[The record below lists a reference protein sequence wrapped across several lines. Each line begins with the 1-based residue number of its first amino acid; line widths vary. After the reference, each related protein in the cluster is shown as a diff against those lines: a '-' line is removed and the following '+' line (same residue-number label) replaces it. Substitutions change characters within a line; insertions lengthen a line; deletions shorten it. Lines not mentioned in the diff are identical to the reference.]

1 LFARIWVSYLLV
13 MALTIA
19 LALAVGFLIAVGRAR
34 TADALRTAD
43 FVASAQT
50 AMSEGGIDQLERWI
64 VFERHTHPELQ
75 MYFVD
80 QNGRELLSRTI
91 SGRALADPRG
101 GADAIVRD
109 RAGRGYVM
117 IVRRTQNF
125 AYILNDFLQPQML
138 IVVAVLASGIGCA
151 WMARYLTRPLE
162 QLRYGIAEIVS
173 GNLKS
178 GMGAG
183 LTQRRDEF
191 GGLARDFDA
200 MTEALRDLIASKE
213 DLLRDVSHE
222 LRSPLARLRIAAGL
236 ARRDAT
242 QSQQGE
248 FDRIDR
254 EVERLDAMI
263 GQILRFSRLNERSS
277 FKVEDLDLASLLDEA
292 IEDARIEGAAAHKD
306 ITIKEADRVFVRGDR
321 ESLRSAVENVLRNAM
336 RFSPPD
342 SVTDV
347 GVKVEDGCVCLTVA
361 DRGPGVD
368 PALLTRLFE
377 PFFRGDP
384 SNGVGLGLAIAKR
397 AMDFNGGAIFAANR
411 PGGGLEVVMRLPI
424 VSLSPG

>member
-1 LFARIWVSYLLV
+1 
-13 MALTIA
+13 MAMTIV

-34 TADALRTAD
+34 TADTLRTGD

-50 AMSEGGIDQLERWI
+50 AMSQGGADQLERWI

-75 MYFVD
+75 MYFVG
-80 QNGRELLSRTI
+80 QNGQELLSRTV

-101 GADAIVRD
+101 GAPPLVRD
-109 RAGRGYVM
+109 RTGRSYLM

-138 IVVAVLASGIGCA
+138 VVVAVLVSGIGCA
-151 WMARYLTRPLE
+151 WMARYLTRPLKR
-162 QLRYGIAEIVS
+162 LGNGIGEIVS
-173 GNLKS
+173 GNLGA
-178 GMGAG
+178 GMGKA

-200 MTEALRDLIASKE
+200 MTVAIRDLIASKE
-213 DLLRDVSHE
+213 DLLRDISHE

-236 ARRDAT
+236 ARKDAT
-242 QSQQGE
+242 RAQQGE

-263 GQILRFSRLNERSS
+263 GQILRFSRLNEKSS
-277 FKVEDLDLASLLDEA
+277 LKMEEIDLTTLLDEA
-292 IEDARIEGAAAHKD
+292 IEDARIEGAAAHSD
-306 ITIKEADRVFVRGDR
+306 ITINQAGPVLVRGDR
-321 ESLRSAVENVLRNAM
+321 DSLRSAVENVLRNAV

-342 SVTDV
+342 SVTEV
-347 GVKVEDGCVCLTVA
+347 GLKVQDGNVFVSVA
-361 DRGPGVD
+361 DSGPGVD
-368 PALLTRLFE
+368 PALLTRLFD

-397 AMDFNGGAIFAANR
+397 AMDFNGGAISAANT
-411 PGGGLEVVMRLPI
+411 PAGGLQVVMRLP
-424 VSLSPG
+424 VASRRPD